1 VTKRLKLL
9 QHSAAGAF
17 FDFTFNNNNIFKFTN
32 YLLKND
38 KLYAKV
44 ILNLNISEGLFMKR
58 GTTLFLKAAVILI
71 GIPVLA
77 LCIFLVPEIANFAA
91 ELYPEM
97 TYIQFLVYLDL
108 YASAIPFYIA
118 LYQAFKLLGY
128 IDKNK
133 AFSELSVRVLKNI
146 KFCAITISSVYVLGM
161 PLFYLIAE
169 KDDAPGIIVIGL
181 IIIFA
186 SMVIAVFAAV
196 LQRLLTEAIEL
207 KSENDLTV

>member
-1 VTKRLKLL
+1 
-9 QHSAAGAF
+9 
-17 FDFTFNNNNIFKFTN
+17 
-32 YLLKND
+32 
-38 KLYAKV
+38 
-44 ILNLNISEGLFMKR
+44 MKR

-91 ELYPEM
+91 ELYPEL

-146 KFCAITISSVYVLGM
+146 KYCAITISSVYVLGM